1 MKTRSLTASLS
12 LLLLLAAFSAAA
24 QTMPVELEIGYRW
37 TDVSGNED
45 LYRTQIN
52 EDEGFVIRS
61 LSFFAADLAGTNAMD
76 HFRLDA
82 ADLGAGPAQS
92 LRIDTGKTGRYRLR
106 LGYRS
111 FDVFSALPAFANPL
125 LAQGVVPGQ
134 HTFDRTRTMFDA
146 DVEFLGFGRL
156 TPFIGYSYNHYDG
169 PGTTTYFLGGDEFRL
184 DSDLDES
191 DRELR
196 AGTSFRVGKFS
207 GQVTQGWRSLA
218 SDETL
223 TLAAGAG
230 SGNDPGS
237 ILGEPVSTDSLTR
250 TSSTDG
256 DTPFTNLYVMGEVT
270 ERIRLIA
277 DYVRSG
283 ADSDGVEDESATGSF
298 VSFALG
304 RFFDGF
310 RQTISS
316 RGRNDTWH
324 GGVRAAMTV
333 ADGVVM
339 SGGYRSEHRELEGSS
354 LVTSLFLDSITFGG
368 VDPRDVEEILR
379 SNSSLE
385 RDEDVVGAGLDARAL
400 GPWSVRVGFSNA
412 KQDVRVAPDLSEIVL
427 PGNQGGDFERDVFTV
442 DGSVSYTRSLFSL
455 GASYRIDEADDPVLR
470 TDFLDRDRLRIRASF
485 HTPGNLLRSGLTAER
500 TDQDNTR
507 GGIGYDAETRLV
519 TADLEVGPLGAL
531 QLRGSYSQLRADSTI
546 IIRRPETFALDR
558 SVHEEDGDAIELGVA
573 LLLSPVS
580 FEATVSRFQNEGTL
594 PFDVDRYRL
603 RAVYDFR
610 AGTGIAAEWA
620 RDDYEEDQAYGRFSA
635 DRVGLFLRWRS

>member
-1 MKTRSLTASLS
+1 MKKRSLTASLT
-12 LLLLLAAFSAAA
+12 LLVLLAAFRAAA

-37 TDVSGNED
+37 TDVNGNED

-52 EDEGFVIRS
+52 EDDGFVIRS
-61 LSFFAADLAGTNAMD
+61 LSFFAGNLAGTNAMD
-76 HFRLDA
+76 HFRVEA

-111 FDVFSALPAFANPL
+111 FDSFSALPAFANPL

-146 DVEFLGFGRL
+146 DVELLGFGKF
-156 TPFIGYSYNHYDG
+156 TPFIGYSDHRYDG

-196 AGTSFRVGKFS
+196 AGTSFRLGKFS
-207 GQVTQGWRSLA
+207 GQITQGWRSFE

-230 SGNDPGS
+230 SGNNPGS
-237 ILGEPVSTDSLTR
+237 ILGEPVFADSLTR
-250 TSSTDG
+250 NSSIDG
-256 DTPFTNLYVMGEVT
+256 DTPFTNLYVLGDVT

-283 ADSDGVEDESATGSF
+283 ADSDGIEDESATGSF

-304 RFFDGF
+304 RFFEGF
-310 RQTISS
+310 QETVSS

-324 GGVRAAMTV
+324 GGVRAEMNV
-333 ADGVVM
+333 ADGVVL
-339 SGGYRSEHRELEGSS
+339 SGGYRSEHRELEGSA
-354 LVTSLFLDSITFGG
+354 LITSLFLDSITFGG

-379 SNSSLE
+379 ADSSLE
-385 RDEDVVGAGLDARAL
+385 RDEDVVSGAIDARAI
-400 GPWSVRVGFSNA
+400 GPWSFRAGISSA
-412 KQDVRVAPDLSEIVL
+412 SQDVHVAPDLSEIVL
-427 PGNQGGDFERDVFTV
+427 PGNQGGDFERNVFTV

-455 GASYRIDEADDPVLR
+455 GVAYRIDEADDPVVR
-470 TDFLDRDRLRIRASF
+470 IDFLDRDRLRIRASF
-485 HTPGNLLRSGLTAER
+485 HTPGNLVRSGLTAER

-519 TADLEVGPLGAL
+519 TADFEVGPLGAL

-546 IIRRPETFALDR
+546 TIRRPETFALDR
-558 SVHEEDGDAIELGVA
+558 SVHEEDGDSIELGFA
-573 LLLSPVS
+573 LLLSPVTFDAS
-580 FEATVSRFQNEGTL
+580 VSRFENEGTL
-594 PFDVDRYRL
+594 PFDVDRYRI

-610 AGTGIAAEWA
+610 ADAGIAAEWA
-620 RDDYEEDQAYGRFSA
+620 RDNYEEGPAYGRFNA
-635 DRVGLFLRWRS
+635 DRVGLFLRWRR